1 MATHSCIL
9 AWRNPWIKEPGGP
22 QCMELKSPI
31 GLSDEY
37 FHFSYIRTTV
47 KCADILK
54 ETRIIIR
61 KRFTKNKKSDVT
73 P

>member
-1 MATHSCIL
+1 
-9 AWRNPWIKEPGGP
+9 
-22 QCMELKSPI
+22 MELKSPI